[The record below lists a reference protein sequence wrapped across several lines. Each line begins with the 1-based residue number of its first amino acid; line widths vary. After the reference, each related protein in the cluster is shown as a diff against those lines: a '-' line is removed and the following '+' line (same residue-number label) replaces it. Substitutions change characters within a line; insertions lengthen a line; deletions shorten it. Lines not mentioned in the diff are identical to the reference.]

1 MSQEIKLAKPK
12 IIACPQ
18 KNCRKKFFTIRD
30 LNIHLK
36 MKHKSDYFI
45 ELISGSQV
53 ITRLR

>member
-1 MSQEIKLAKPK
+1 MSQEIQLAKPK
-12 IIACPQ
+12 IIACPE

-45 ELISGSQV
+45 ELINGSQV